1 MRYLLPVLLV
11 AVPLISYVVWYRL
24 ARDAARRRR
33 EGTLPQWRDA
43 PWSWIAIATLAVLVA
58 ATLGL
63 AAIDRNTLGVY
74 VPARFEDGQVVPGR
88 VGD

>member
-24 ARDAARRRR
+24 ARDAALRRR

-43 PWSWIAIATLAVLVA
+43 PWSWIVIATLAVLVA

-63 AAIDRNTLGVY
+63 AAIDRNAPGVY

-88 VGD
+88 VGE